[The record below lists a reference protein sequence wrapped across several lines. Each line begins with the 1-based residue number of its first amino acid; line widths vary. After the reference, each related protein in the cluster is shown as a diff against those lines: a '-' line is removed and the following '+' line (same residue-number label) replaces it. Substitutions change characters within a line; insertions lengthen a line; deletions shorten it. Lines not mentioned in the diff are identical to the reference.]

1 MYTDKSI
8 PIIKHTKGAI
18 FMKLLKKTLAILLCL
33 IMAVGIM
40 PLSAVA
46 RDDDDVVKVDHV
58 TVKTD
63 SIFKVGEALP
73 EDFKADYT
81 DHLFKLED
89 VDWSCTEV
97 YNEWDYKSLGA
108 FSYAGDTF
116 EKGRG
121 YELVLTFYSD
131 QKEVDVKK
139 FTLKTGDNTYTSY
152 GTSSGV
158 ALRQSNV
165 LYYHQPYTLA
175 YFYIPFT
182 ELGHKVTT
190 YDELQSAL
198 LKSEDYVITLGKDI
212 TKEIGLGKTEESEAA
227 QLTVN
232 GKKWLNLNGKKL
244 KVVDHSDVTS
254 DKDESLRSYRT
265 LFTVSEGAELI
276 VDDTRGKG
284 EIKYDAHFISPN
296 FFAIVYDEA
305 YYFSVPERN
314 MFNVRGKLTVNGG
327 KFDAGGAKEQYLADE
342 ACNAYQIA
350 AGYICK
356 TEGSGQATFNGGE
369 FIGHTFSE
377 KIEQYYRVVMP
388 GPQSDKFMEF
398 NGGPYYVLSGN
409 ITINGGDFINEGV
422 GNFVDKEN
430 SSKLRIIN
438 GSFDVKTHSK
448 LRLPIKDNLDNYCT
462 DWEVAAFNIP
472 EGSWNSND
480 SLFLK
485 DGKLCFNPAKDFLD
499 DYAEDA
505 RIDIFKIDFYRA
517 NPGLSG
523 KNIIAE
529 VNYAIGTEEFTVVGQ
544 TSTTYTNFLYS
555 AKLPP
560 QYLIDKG
567 YVLNIRGTLFD
578 PSGKQLF
585 MEPEDDSYVTLYPED
600 YCTTP
605 GTYTYKVTFVLMDK
619 DGKLCGVK
627 PYTVL
632 INAVTPCETHDYY
645 EISNTATCTWRGT
658 KTEVCTKC
666 GNVNTDTTGALG
678 HTYEEYSDPWSS
690 DSMYHWKYCYRC
702 NKTVDKGVHGY
713 RAGESVCVTCGLDNS
728 CDYGNAMDLERNE
741 THHWW
746 ACETHA
752 PEDACPND
760 HKLEYGAHEACSYED
775 LEGSTL
781 DGVTNT
787 LYNCGE
793 GYVCDGCGHYFG
805 ETGNHTWVLASRTEP
820 TCGADGVEWYRCSN
834 SGKIDPKGNRVAC
847 VNKKVTLPATGE
859 HNYVLKSDTATCQAD
874 GKATYKCSGCG
885 DTKTVDSQKTGHIYG
900 LVSDTATCTSSGEAT
915 YKCNTCSASYK
926 EVSPAKGHNHIEDSY
941 VAPTTEAEGK
951 ITYKCT
957 DCGNV
962 KTETLEKLS
971 VIREPKT
978 KSINCKDGV
987 LIRPNF
993 AVIPEGATVEWTAD
1007 NSCFNWSV
1015 DAEGNVKAISN
1026 SSGDTTFTAKVKL
1039 EDGTYLTDMY
1049 GNEVV
1054 DQTTVKSNAGFFQ
1067 KIIGFF
1073 KGLFGLTKIHE

>member
-1 MYTDKSI
+1 
-8 PIIKHTKGAI
+8 
-18 FMKLLKKTLAILLCL
+18 MKLLKKTLAILLCL
-33 IMAVGIM
+33 IMAVGIV

-422 GNFVDKEN
+422 GNFVDEEN

-438 GSFDVKTHSK
+438 GSFDAKKHSK
-448 LRLPIKDNLDNYCT
+448 LRVPIRNQLDNSCK
-462 DWEVAAFNIP
+462 DWKIATFNIP

-485 DGKLCFNPAKDFLD
+485 DGKLCFSPAKDYLE

-567 YVLNIRGTLFD
+567 YVLNVRGTLFD
-578 PSGKQLF
+578 PSGKQLH

-658 KTEVCTKC
+658 ITEICTKC
-666 GNVNTDTTGALG
+666 GNVNTDTSAALG

-702 NKTVDKGVHGY
+702 NKTVDKGIHGY
-713 RAGESVCVTCGLDNS
+713 RAGESVCVTCGLDNN
-728 CDYGNAMDLERNE
+728 CDYGNAMDMEVNE

-746 ACETHA
+746 DCETHA

-787 LYNCGE
+787 LYNCGK

-805 ETGNHTWVLASRTEP
+805 ETGNHTWVMWRRIPA
-820 TCGADGVEWYRCSN
+820 TCYSEGRNIYKCTN
-834 SGKIDPKGNRVAC
+834 SGKIDPKGNTFDC
-847 VNKKVTLPATGE
+847 GYKYVTTPKIDHQWTF
-859 HNYVLKSDTATCQAD
+859 VSDTATCQTN
-874 GKATYKCSGCG
+874 GKVTYKCAFSGC
-885 DTKTVDSQKTGHIYG
+885 TETNVVDSPAKGHIYG

-926 EVSPAKGHNHIEDSY
+926 EVSPAKGHNHVVDSY

-993 AVIPEGATVEWTAD
+993 ANIPEGATVEWTAD

-1015 DAEGNVKAISN
+1015 DADGNLKAISN
-1026 SSGDTTFTAKVKL
+1026 SSGDTTFSAKVKL
-1039 EDGTYLTDMY
+1039 ADGTYMTDMY

>member
-1 MYTDKSI
+1 
-8 PIIKHTKGAI
+8 
-18 FMKLLKKTLAILLCL
+18 MKLLKKTLAILLCL

-89 VDWSCTEV
+89 ADWSCTEA

-139 FTLKTGDNTYTSY
+139 FTLKTGDSTYTSY

-182 ELGHKVTT
+182 ELGNKVTT
-190 YDELQSAL
+190 YDELKSAL

-212 TKEIGLGKTEESEAA
+212 TKEIGLGKTEESEAT

-265 LFTVSEGAELI
+265 LFTVSKGAELT

-296 FFAIVYDEA
+296 FFAIAHDEA

-314 MFNVRGKLTVNGG
+314 MFNVRGKLIVNGG

-342 ACNAYQIA
+342 VCNAYQIA

-356 TEGSGQATFNGGE
+356 TEGSGQATFNGGD

-377 KIEQYYRVVMP
+377 KIKQYYRVVMP
-388 GPQSDKFMEF
+388 GSQSDKFMEF

-409 ITINGGDFINEGV
+409 ITINGGDFVNEGV

-430 SSKLRIIN
+430 SSKLKIFN
-438 GSFDVKTHSK
+438 GSFDVKTHSN

-485 DGKLCFNPAKDFLD
+485 DGKLCFNPAKDYLE

-560 QYLIDKG
+560 QYLINKG
-567 YVLNIRGTLFD
+567 YELNIRGTLFD
-578 PSGKQLF
+578 PSGKQLY

-632 INAVTPCETHDYY
+632 INASKPCETHDYY

-666 GNVNTDTTGALG
+666 GNVNTDTSAALG
-678 HTYEEYSDPWSS
+678 HTYVEYSDPWSS

-702 NKTVDKGVHGY
+702 NKTFDKGVHGY

-775 LEGSTL
+775 LEGSSL

-787 LYNCGE
+787 LYNCGK

-805 ETGNHTWVLASRTEP
+805 ETGNHEWVVNSKKPA
-820 TCGADGVEWYRCSN
+820 TCYSEGYFKYKCSN
-834 SGKIDPKGNRVAC
+834 SGKIDPLGNT
-847 VNKKVTLPATGE
+847 VNCGYKYVTIPKTDHTWTLA
-859 HNYVLKSDTATCQAD
+859 SDTATCKAG
-874 GKATYKCSGCG
+874 GKATYKCTTTGCTE
-885 DTKTVDSQKTGHIYG
+885 TKVVDSPATGHIYG
-900 LVSDTATCTSSGEAT
+900 LVSDTATCTSAGTAT

-926 EVSPAKGHNHIEDSY
+926 EASPAKGHNHVENSY
-941 VAPTTEAEGK
+941 KAPTSEAEGE

-957 DCGNV
+957 DCGDI
-962 KTETLEKLS
+962 KTERLEKLS
-971 VIREPKT
+971 AIIEPKT
-978 KSINCKDGV
+978 KTINCKDGI

-993 AVIPEGATVEWTAD
+993 AFIPEGATVEWTAS
-1007 NSCFNWSV
+1007 NGCFNVSV
-1015 DAEGNVKAISN
+1015 DAEGNLKAISN

-1039 EDGTYLTDMY
+1039 EDGTYMTDMY

-1054 DQTTVKSNAGFFQ
+1054 STTTVKSNAGFFQ

-1073 KGLFGLTKIHE
+1073 KSLFGATKIHE